1 MSFQGELQ
9 GLWRPVPEA
18 LARACAGTGQAVAAR
33 VRIVAPHLTP
43 RQLWRTARQLRWRH
57 VRHGGLLLRRGLHAY
72 RHQLD
77 VSLEWRAASTGG
89 LLGVFILFLLW
100 AGPHLPKG
108 PPPRLATIATP
119 ELQKLAEA
127 AEPPD
132 PAAGLHVLA
141 RTPEGRVSPQIDG
154 IKILF
159 DHSMVAMTDVDPDKH
174 PTIPL
179 TIQPPIPG
187 EFIWFGTKG
196 VRYRFTDPLPPAT
209 QFTVTLP
216 RELQALDGK
225 TLTHDESWT
234 FFTAG
239 PEIVRA
245 TPESGMAYLP
255 LRTPIRVTF
264 SLPMQRTGVEQ
275 AFRCDQRPSD
285 DPKATPRPCAVKFQF
300 SWETD
305 PKDREVFVATPEQP
319 YAAGVDYVFY
329 LPAGLLPEHGVQG
342 TAKLLSVDAS
352 TAGPMQLSTVS
363 IAHPFPANDE
373 IATELYDR
381 EQDDAPK
388 GKASKFETRY
398 ATGDLCFAFSNPV
411 DRKSFETAVQVV
423 PRGAAKP
430 DPTFRVSYYYEDEVE
445 ASDDDRAAAQTPA
458 DLPHRTACITADLRF
473 NTAYEVRLARAILD
487 RDGKPADLGKFPQP
501 LRFTTSHAWLEGQ
514 LTVTKSL
521 LNARTPPSL
530 PFTSMNAEKVE
541 VTLVPCDRARLAAIF
556 GEGTAC
562 HEGDEDEEAEA
573 ESTESDDEGDGD
585 AANPR
590 AEKKNP
596 WERTIPIDSEYD
608 VYHHGRIDIAGLY
621 PDLKPGLYEVR
632 ATFHPMSE
640 ITLKRKRVTLG
651 IEHEA
656 LVGSDPVTDFTQV
669 LLTETA
675 LALKRFENQFLI
687 WAVDIQNGA
696 PRANLPLQVWNFEQL
711 VATGWTD
718 DQGLFR
724 FLSNTIDPNAELTV
738 IADDPRL
745 ISALRTEKDQ
755 QGITPADFGYTYQ
768 RPWFV
773 KNYYVWFHTDRPL
786 YRPEQTVHFG
796 GFLRG
801 LRDGVYHLP
810 REVDYVDVTIAD
822 SNGDEIYAK
831 QLSASA
837 NGVFGDSITLGDDA
851 IPRGRYW
858 ITARVPT
865 VRWSGEVSTQ
875 AFKQAFYVASYRKP
889 DFTVGLTPERAEVVS
904 GEPIKLTAF
913 GRYFFGAPLA
923 HAEIAWAIRREG
935 FRFTAKKYPDF
946 TFVDEEAIQHA
957 IQVRTE
963 AGRVEHDESEY
974 YDGDGDDVL
983 AGVYATDSHDR
994 HDDPKVKIEKGAGP
1008 SKTTLTGRVVPGTE
1022 AGLDADGLFT
1032 IEYTPTLQDDLTS
1045 QVYTASMTV
1054 KEWGQE
1060 LTAVADLRI
1069 HKAGVYVG
1077 LKPARRVYLR
1087 GESMP
1092 IALVTLDTAGKPI
1105 AQQRV
1110 TLTLAKR
1117 DYMTIKKRTPDG
1129 DWVFVSEPKD
1139 TVVEE
1144 TSVTTDAK
1152 GEATYTP
1159 LAAEGGSYRVTAT
1172 TADTRGNAMHAGLE
1186 VRVGGAT
1193 DAAWPMHTED
1203 HVDLVPDRAAYHVGD
1218 TARILIPFPT
1228 EGTRGLLT
1236 IERAG
1241 IRESRLMEF
1250 APGENVITLPIQEA
1264 YVPNVYVGLLL
1275 FRPQGAESAVMKVG
1289 LTELS
1294 VDADAKR
1301 VAVDFTPNQS
1311 VYAPKDTVRLGIR
1324 TTDQAG
1330 HGIPADLIVSVADES
1345 VLRLLDYQS
1354 PDLVRRFYFPRHLG
1368 VLTAENMLHY
1378 KSGDVGD
1385 AGVEQK
1391 KRSKFLDTA
1400 FFTAQVHTDANGQG
1414 TVEFT
1419 LPDNITTWVAEAFAI
1434 TADTKVGSAFT
1445 TFRSVL
1451 PTFLRPALPRFLA
1464 VEDTTNAPIFL
1475 ENPSKERFS
1484 GELSVQTTA
1493 PLRLTGAKSWP
1504 VVVEPEG
1511 RTTVLLGLEG
1521 VKPGRGTL
1529 MLTTRDAHAR
1539 PVDVLELPL
1548 QVSDRSIPS
1557 IYSAVGATR
1566 AEAREVFTLDVGAR
1580 PERGGLEVSIG
1591 TTPLKVLRDALQYL
1605 FEYPYG
1611 CAEQRT
1617 SALLGLWQLLDLL
1630 PERAEGAASPVLP
1643 PLLADLV
1650 VQQYKVKK
1658 KPVDVAWLQE
1668 RLHRGLTSL
1677 YDFQMADGGF
1687 AFWREDGMADPVL
1700 SAEMARA
1707 LALFEAVGVAV
1718 DTNQRDKLARYLEDL
1733 LSRQKPFVE
1742 PKPGKV
1748 DRRQFDADGRAQ
1760 LVWGL
1765 AALDAKRAK
1774 PALASLLEVRDLMSA
1789 RGLAALALAMH
1800 EMGDAADSGEKKA
1813 TVKRLRKL
1821 AQVTKGERGEQAAW
1835 ADPARVWDGTTMTAI
1850 ALEALLTRDNAGED
1864 LVDAAMRAV
1873 MSRARGGDFGHT
1885 RATREALIAL
1895 WQYSQSSKTEESG
1908 IATTLQI
1915 GGRTRTESLAAF
1927 SPTAWL
1933 HERLSIA
1940 ELSAEPQ
1947 PTPLVIRKS
1956 ADVPGAL
1963 YYQALLTTYLPME
1976 QVPRREDGIIIARE
1990 FYAMDDVRE
1999 ARPLATFTV
2008 GQSYKAVLTVM
2019 PLTALDQLVVEH
2031 LIPAGF
2037 EPVDFSLATAN
2048 PELAAGLRDAVD
2060 ADIKSPS
2067 LVPPD
2072 FSHEEIHDDRVMWYA
2087 RVASAGIYKLRH
2099 VVRAATAGTY
2109 RAPGATAQP
2118 FYDAAYGARSRSL
2131 TVTVTP
2137 AGSQN

>member
-1 MSFQGELQ
+1 MSLPGELS
-9 GLWRPVPEA
+9 GLWRPVMAA
-18 LARACAGTGQAVAAR
+18 LAQAGAGTGRAVAAR
-33 VRIVAPHLTP
+33 VRILGPQLTP
-43 RQLWRTARQLRWRH
+43 RQLWARARQLRWRH
-57 VRHGGLLLRRGLHAY
+57 VQQCGNLVRRGFRAY
-72 RHQLD
+72 RRQLD
-77 VSLEWRAASTGG
+77 TSLEWRAASTGA

-100 AGPHLPKG
+100 AGPRLPKG
-108 PPPRLATIATP
+108 PPPRLATITTP
-119 ELQKLAEA
+119 ELQQIAEA

-132 PAAGLHVLA
+132 PATGLHVLA
-141 RTPEGRVSPQIDG
+141 RTPEGRVSPLIDG
-154 IKILF
+154 IKVLF

-179 TIQPPIPG
+179 TITPPIPG

-196 VRYRFTDPLPPAT
+196 FRYRFTEPLPPAT

-216 RELQALDGK
+216 RDLPALDGK
-225 TLTHDESWT
+225 TLDHDESWK
-234 FFTAG
+234 FFTPG

-245 TPESGMAYLP
+245 VPESGMEYLP
-255 LRTPIRVTF
+255 LRTPVRVTF
-264 SLPMQRTGVEQ
+264 SLPMQRSGVE
-275 AFRCDQRPSD
+275 AGFRCDQRASD
-285 DPKATPRPCAVKFQF
+285 DAKAAPRPCTIQHQF

-305 PKDREVFVATPEQP
+305 PKNREVFVATPAQP
-319 YAAGVDYVFY
+319 YAPGMDYTFY
-329 LPAGLLPEHGVQG
+329 LPAGLLPQHGEQG
-342 TAKLLSVDAS
+342 TPKAVSLSVT
-352 TAGPMQLSTVS
+352 TAGAMQLAAVR
-363 IAHPFPANDE
+363 IRHPFPSNDE
-373 IATELYDR
+373 IATILYERD
-381 EQDDAPK
+381 QDDAPQAK
-388 GKASKFETRY
+388 PSKFETRY
-398 ATGDLCFAFSNPV
+398 ATGDLCFEFSNPV
-411 DRKSFETAVQVV
+411 DRKSFEGAVQVV

-430 DPTFRVSYYYEDEVE
+430 DPTFRVSYYYEDEVD
-445 ASDDDRAAAQTPA
+445 ASEDDRAAAQTPA

-473 NTAYEVRLARAILD
+473 NTGYEVRLTRPIPD
-487 RDGKPADLGKFPQP
+487 RDGKAADLGKFPQP
-501 LRFTTSHAWLEGQ
+501 LRFTTAHAWLEGK
-514 LTVTKSL
+514 LTVTKRL

-541 VTLVPCDRARLAAIF
+541 VTLVPCDRPRLAAIM
-556 GEGTAC
+556 GEGAVC
-562 HEGDEDEEAEA
+562 HEEDEDEGEEEEAA
-573 ESTESDDEGDGD
+573 ESDEEEDSAD
-585 AANPR
+585 AAP
-590 AEKKNP
+590 AKKNP
-596 WERTIPIDSEYD
+596 WERTVPIDSEYD
-608 VYHHGRIDIAGLY
+608 VYHHGRIDLAGLY
-621 PDLKPGLYEVR
+621 PDLKPGLYEIS
-632 ATFHPMSE
+632 ATFYPMSE

-656 LVGSDPVTDFTQV
+656 LVESEPVTDSEQV

-687 WAVDIQNGA
+687 WAVDIQTGA
-696 PRANLPLQVWNFEQL
+696 PRVNLPLQVWNYEQL

-745 ISALRTEKDQ
+745 ISALRTETDQ
-755 QGITPADFGYTYQ
+755 SGISAADFGYTYQ

-773 KNYYVWFHTDRPL
+773 KNYYAWLHTDRPL

-801 LRDGVYHLP
+801 VRDGVYHLP
-810 REVDYVDVTIAD
+810 REVDYIDVTIAD
-822 SNGDEIYAK
+822 SDGDEIYAK
-831 QLSASA
+831 QLQASA
-837 NGVFGDSITLGDDA
+837 NGVFGDTITLGDDT

-889 DFTVGLTPERAEVVS
+889 DFTVRLTPERAEVVS
-904 GEPIKLTAF
+904 GEPIKLTAS
-913 GRYFFGAPLA
+913 GNYFFGAPLA
-923 HAEIAWAIRREG
+923 HAEIAWAIRRDG

-946 TFVDEEAIQHA
+946 TFVDEEAIQRA
-957 IQVRTE
+957 ITVRTE
-963 AGRVEHDESEY
+963 AGRLEHDESEY

-994 HDDPKVKIEKGAGP
+994 HDDPKVKIERGTGP
-1008 SKTTLTGRVVPGTE
+1008 QTTGLTARVVPGTE

-1032 IEYTPTLQDDLTS
+1032 IEYTPELKRDLTS
-1045 QVYTASMTV
+1045 QMYTASVTV

-1060 LTAVADLRI
+1060 LSAVADLRI

-1077 LKPARRVYLR
+1077 LKPARRVYLQ

-1092 IALVTLDTAGKPI
+1092 IALATLDPTGTPVP
-1105 AQQRV
+1105 QQRV
-1110 TLTLAKR
+1110 ALTLAKR

-1159 LAAEGGSYRVTAT
+1159 LAADGGSYRIVATAT
-1172 TADTRGNAMHAGLE
+1172 DARGNAMNAGLE
-1186 VRVGGAT
+1186 VQVGGTT
-1193 DAAWPMHTED
+1193 DAAWPQHTED
-1203 HVDLVPDRAAYHVGD
+1203 RLELVPDRASYHVGD
-1218 TARILIPFPT
+1218 VARILIPFPT
-1228 EGTRGLLT
+1228 DGTRGLLT

-1241 IRESRLMEF
+1241 IRETRVLDF
-1250 APGENVITLPIQEA
+1250 APGENVIQLPIPEA

-1275 FRPQGAESAVMKVG
+1275 FRPQGVDSAVMKVG
-1289 LTELS
+1289 LVELP

-1301 VAVDFTPNQS
+1301 VTVALTPHQP
-1311 VYAPKDTVRLGIR
+1311 VYAPKDAVRLAVR
-1324 TTDQAG
+1324 TTDHTG
-1330 HGIPADLIVSVADES
+1330 RGVPADLIVSVADES

-1354 PDLVRRFYFPRHLG
+1354 PDLVRRFYFPRKLG
-1368 VLTAENMLHY
+1368 VLTAENMLQY

-1414 TVEFT
+1414 MVEFA
-1419 LPDNITTWVAEAFAI
+1419 LPDNITTWVAEGFAI
-1434 TADTKVGSAFT
+1434 TADTQVGSAFT
-1445 TFRSVL
+1445 TFRAVL

-1464 VEDTTNAPIFL
+1464 VEDTTHAPIFL
-1475 ENPSKERFS
+1475 ENPSKERFT

-1493 PLRLTGAKSWP
+1493 PLGLTGVKSWP
-1504 VVVEPEG
+1504 ITVEPEG

-1521 VKPGRGTL
+1521 LKAGRSTITL
-1529 MLTTRDAHAR
+1529 ITRDAAAR

-1548 QVSDRSIPS
+1548 QVSDRSIPAMH
-1557 IYSAVGATR
+1557 SAVGATR
-1566 AEAREVFTLDVGAR
+1566 AEAREVLQLDAAAR
-1580 PERGGLEVSIG
+1580 TDRGGLDVSVG

-1605 FEYPYG
+1605 LEYPYG

-1630 PERAEGAASPVLP
+1630 PDAEAGAPQPTLP

-1650 VQQYKVKK
+1650 AQHYKVKK
-1658 KPVDVAWLQE
+1658 KPIDAAWLQE
-1668 RLHRGLTSL
+1668 RLQRGIASL
-1677 YDFQMADGGF
+1677 YDFQMSDGGF
-1687 AFWREDGMADPVL
+1687 AFWRADGMADPVL

-1707 LALFEAVGVAV
+1707 LALFESVGVKI
-1718 DTNQRDKLARYLEDL
+1718 DTAERYNLMRYLEDL
-1733 LSRQKPFVE
+1733 LSRQKPLVE
-1742 PKPGKV
+1742 PKPGKL
-1748 DRRQFDADGRAQ
+1748 DRRQMEADGRAQ
-1760 LVWGL
+1760 LAWGL
-1765 AALDAKRAK
+1765 AALDANRAK
-1774 PALASLLEVRDLMSA
+1774 PAVASLIEARDLMSA
-1789 RGLAALALAMH
+1789 RGLAALTLAMH
-1800 EMGDAADSGEKKA
+1800 EMGDAADVGEKKA

-1821 AQVTKGERGEQAAW
+1821 ARVTKDERGEQATW
-1835 ADPARVWDGTTMTAI
+1835 EDPARVWDGTTMTAI
-1850 ALEALLTRDNAGED
+1850 ALEALLTRDAPGES
-1864 LVDAAMRAV
+1864 LVDAAMLELL
-1873 MSRARGGDFGHT
+1873 SRAHGGDFGHT

-1895 WQYSQSSKTEESG
+1895 WHYSQAVKAEGSG
-1908 IATTLQI
+1908 IAATLQI
-1915 GGRTRTESLAAF
+1915 GGRTRTESLAPF

-1933 HERLSIA
+1933 NEHLSIT
-1940 ELSAEPQ
+1940 ELGKEQQ
-1947 PTPLVIRKS
+1947 PTPIVIAKP
-1956 ADVPGAL
+1956 ADAPGAL

-1976 QVPRREDGIIIARE
+1976 QVPRREDGILITRE

-1999 ARPLATFTV
+1999 ERPLNTFTV
-2008 GQSYKAVLTVM
+2008 GQSYKTVLTVM

-2031 LIPAGF
+2031 LLPAGF

-2048 PELAAGLRDAVD
+2048 PELAQGLRDAVD
-2060 ADIKSPS
+2060 ADVKSPT
-2067 LVPPD
+2067 LVPRE

-2087 RVASAGIYKLRH
+2087 PSVGAGIYKLRH
-2099 VVRAATAGTY
+2099 VVRAATAGEY

-2118 FYDAAYGARSRSL
+2118 FYDPNFFARSRSL

-2137 AGSQN
+2137 ASRN